1 MSDYLSLESGSGASA
16 EAIGASAEAAAQ
28 SAGEEEA
35 DPAAQQWIEQAV
47 YRTAY
52 TAALL
57 GNTEDRDRMVRKY
70 RKHFPDGKYAAEIG
84 SLPESQ
90 AQ

>member
-1 MSDYLSLESGSGASA
+1 MDPETGA
-16 EAIGASAEAAAQ
+16 EASLPSA
-28 SAGEEEA
+28 EEA
-35 DPAAQQWIEQAV
+35 DPAAMQWIEQAV

-57 GNTEDRDRMVRKY
+57 GNTEERDLMVRKY

>member
-1 MSDYLSLESGSGASA
+1 M
-16 EAIGASAEAAAQ
+16 
-28 SAGEEEA
+28 
-35 DPAAQQWIEQAV
+35 QWIEQAI

-57 GNTEDRDRMVRKY
+57 GNTEERDRMVRKY
-70 RKHFPDGKYAAEIG
+70 RKHFPDGKYAVEIG
-84 SLPESQ
+84 SLPASQ

>member
-1 MSDYLSLESGSGASA
+1 MSLSKRYWSMFST
-16 EAIGASAEAAAQ
+16 
-28 SAGEEEA
+28 
-35 DPAAQQWIEQAV
+35 QWIEQAV

-57 GNTEDRDRMVRKY
+57 GITEDRDRMVRKY
-70 RKHFPDGKYAAEIG
+70 SKHFPDGRYAAEIG